1 MNKKVAAV
9 ALLLVF
15 GGLVGCMPE
24 RYTQN
29 RNDHQLQRD
38 TLRMMK
44 QEDVIALA
52 KAGVSD
58 SLIIATMDATDSW
71 FQIKAQDVLDLR
83 NAGVSEKVIGAMM
96 VQSSEPS
103 SEPNNTPAV
112 RYYDYPYWSYY
123 GYYPFSYYPSFS
135 VRAGYRSHRPIRF
148 RHGRF

>member
-1 MNKKVAAV
+1 MNRKVAAV
-9 ALLLVF
+9 VLLIVI

-24 RYTQN
+24 RYTQS

-38 TLRMMK
+38 TLRMMR

-71 FQIKAQDVLDLR
+71 FQLKARDVLDLR

-96 VQSSEPS
+96 VQPSEPS
-103 SEPNNTPAV
+103 SEPNNTTVV

-135 VRAGYRSHRPIRF
+135 IGLGYRSHHNF
-148 RHGRF
+148 YGRHRR

>member
-1 MNKKVAAV
+1 MNKKIAAV
-9 ALLLVF
+9 ALLILF

-24 RYTQN
+24 RYTQS
-29 RNDHQLQRD
+29 RNDHQPQRD

-71 FQIKAQDVLDLR
+71 FQLKARDVLDLR

-96 VQSSEPS
+96 VQPSEPS
-103 SEPNNTPAV
+103 NEPNNTTVV

-135 VRAGYRSHRPIRF
+135 IGLGSRSHHSF
-148 RHGRF
+148 YGRHRR